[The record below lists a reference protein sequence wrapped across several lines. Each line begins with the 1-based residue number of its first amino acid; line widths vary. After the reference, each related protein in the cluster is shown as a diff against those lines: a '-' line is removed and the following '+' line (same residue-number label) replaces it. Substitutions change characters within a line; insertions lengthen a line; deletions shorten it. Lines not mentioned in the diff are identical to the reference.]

1 MAAII
6 EIETIQSREQLEE
19 VKPFQIEELLWGT
32 HWIPVTYGY
41 IGFVREEGF
50 YLKMICEEKDPV
62 RLYKENQSPV
72 YRDSAMEAFFKFNAE
87 KGDSENDIY
96 LNFEFNANGA
106 LLAAYGTD
114 RIHRVYFEKE
124 DLRAF
129 SCHALIEEER
139 WSVRIYLPLFVL
151 EKIYGSHILRKTNR
165 FWCNFYKISEN
176 PSFEHYAAYSRI
188 NTILPDFHQPRY
200 FAEAKIL

>member
-1 MAAII
+1 M
-6 EIETIQSREQLEE
+6 
-19 VKPFQIEELLWGT
+19 
-32 HWIPVTYGY
+32 
-41 IGFVREEGF
+41 
-50 YLKMICEEKDPV
+50 
-62 RLYKENQSPV
+62 
-72 YRDSAMEAFFKFNAE
+72 
-87 KGDSENDIY
+87 
-96 LNFEFNANGA
+96 
-106 LLAAYGTD
+106 AAYGTD